1 MRSLPRPPP
10 TLEYHARTTTP
21 TLSPSPSMHLDQRHL
36 SLQKTATLKLQ
47 DQGTPECPLTD
58 GHIQQYRAKHGYTEY
73 DPETGKSYASR
84 ARSNWAAWARFRNA
98 LRVLCLAGALP
109 RSKP

>member
-1 MRSLPRPPP
+1 
-10 TLEYHARTTTP
+10 
-21 TLSPSPSMHLDQRHL
+21 MHLDQRHL
-36 SLQKTATLKLQ
+36 SLQKTATLKRQ

-73 DPETGKSYASR
+73 DPETGKYYASR